1 MTAAGE
7 AESGAIFTALALE
20 KVARTIAHN
29 NGDARRAL
37 EFLRTHIER
46 KILDFQQKKRSRER
60 MVADLASSSTS
71 TSTSSSTSSTS
82 SSSAPA
88 PKKMKFSNVNST
100 INETYGSTVISDIR
114 SLSLEGQIILIV
126 YAQQMDTSQIKKSN
140 TKLTVSKLH
149 EIYCNQSRKLQHDA
163 GK

>member
-1 MTAAGE
+1 LTAAGE

-60 MVADLASSSTS
+60 MVADLASSS

>member
-60 MVADLASSSTS
+60 MVADLASS
-71 TSTSSSTSSTS
+71 STSSSTSSTS

>member
-60 MVADLASSSTS
+60 MVADLASSS